1 MLVCQFRHFPARR
14 IIPLETAL
22 PSGDRQKDFCFWD
35 FALLLL
41 ERVAGYLLNLKKKQK
56 RRL

>member
-1 MLVCQFRHFPARR
+1 
-14 IIPLETAL
+14 L

-41 ERVAGYLLNLKKKQK
+41 GWVAGYLLNLKKKQK